1 MSTDEQIIKMLYIY
15 KIKYFSS
22 IKNKIMKVADKCM
35 EPEKNIM
42 SEITQIQKHKYY
54 MLSFIYVC

>member
-1 MSTDEQIIKMLYIY
+1 
-15 KIKYFSS
+15 
-22 IKNKIMKVADKCM
+22 MKVADKCM
-35 EPEKNIM
+35 EPEKKIM